1 MRICLYSILVD
12 GCVID
17 HCISTSYQLQPD
29 KAGRRKEWGKAA
41 GMCPCTL
48 YFFSLTRHPP
58 LNFINT
64 PLALSSATFH
74 SRLETEH
81 FKLSYPDSTS
91 APRHVRHHYRL
102 QPYIA
107 A

>member
-1 MRICLYSILVD
+1 MRICLYGILAD

-17 HCISTSYQLQPD
+17 HYISNSYQLQPD
-29 KAGRRKEWGKAA
+29 KAGRRKEWGKAE

-48 YFFSLTRHPP
+48 LLQP

-74 SRLETEH
+74 SRLETELL
-81 FKLSYPDSTS
+81 KLSYPDSTS